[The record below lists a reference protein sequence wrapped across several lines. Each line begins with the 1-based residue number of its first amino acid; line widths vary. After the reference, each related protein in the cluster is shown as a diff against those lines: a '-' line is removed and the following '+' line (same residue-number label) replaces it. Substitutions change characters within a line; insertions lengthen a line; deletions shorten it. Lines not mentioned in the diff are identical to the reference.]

1 MIDSQEG
8 LLEELEKLFHETGQ
22 AHHEAFKDT
31 DGEDLEWPSWYAE
44 KMVSKL
50 SGLLDAKFSI
60 SELTYLLVWAEKERS
75 FRSPGAS
82 WARYYA
88 RFFIERYG

>member
-1 MIDSQEG
+1 MSAAQEG
-8 LLEELEKLFHETGQ
+8 ILEKLEKLFNETGK

-60 SELTYLLVWAEKERS
+60 SELIYLLVWAEKERS
-75 FRSPGAS
+75 LRSPGSS
-82 WARYYA
+82 WARYYD
-88 RFFIERYG
+88 RFFTERYG